1 MSRLQFEITQWNRLE
16 FMLVDKNYIGY
27 GHAINFPT
35 LARSALADGDYHFF
49 IDDVG
54 LSGFEEPTVVTS
66 DEDKIYWHI
75 IEPEPESW
83 YSFRRAHYVES
94 IREALATVLR
104 LHSTEAA
111 RRFRGPLNPFN
122 QSVFEELHSLLVAAG
137 NRTLEIE

>member
-1 MSRLQFEITQWNRLE
+1 MSRLQFEITHWNRIE
-16 FMLVDKNYIGY
+16 FMLVDKNYLGY
-27 GHAINFPT
+27 GYTINFP
-35 LARSALADGDYHFF
+35 AVAQSALADGDYHFF
-49 IDDVG
+49 TNRY
-54 LSGFEEPTVVTS
+54 GFDIFEPTVVTS
-66 DEDKIYWHI
+66 DADKIYWHI

-137 NRTLEIE
+137 NGTLEIE